1 MTFLDIFTILG
12 IFTIFFH
19 FYLKFWQLWTKEGWS
34 QAGPMGRK
42 LEVMAQQAPRRLLA
56 HILPLLKMQWWWQ
69 CFLVCCRL
77 PQWHNLKDGQDL
89 PSCHISRSCGWPI
102 LCFLDGQYFAVT
114 FPIQSH
120 LLAHIKFHLHVVA
133 WTFYFSRDIAKCI
146 ASLIIWHWTAA
157 FVWPGQISGRPVRPV
172 WWQCTNFYSA
182 DPDPDLPSDR
192 APDLLTWNFCPVLF
206 GGFSK

>member
-1 MTFLDIFTILG
+1 MWDNNFLTIFDSFFFTISTFFDNVDNFWTVMTFFDIFTILG

-120 LLAHIKFHLHVVA
+120 LLAHIKFHFHR
-133 WTFYFSRDIAKCI
+133 RDICHKQR
-146 ASLIIWHWTAA
+146 LFKIITTTQVNFH
-157 FVWPGQISGRPVRPV
+157 FVNV
-172 WWQCTNFYSA
+172 
-182 DPDPDLPSDR
+182 
-192 APDLLTWNFCPVLF
+192 LLVQF
-206 GGFSK
+206 K